1 MLKIMKIQTLRMID
15 GEADLEKEFIWPTEN
30 YNVETP
36 GELMKYFDPYYFQYG
51 LFPTCNE
58 HMKVPKVKISCQGC
72 HGKRDTV
79 SR

>member
-15 GEADLEKEFIWPTEN
+15 DEADLEKEFIWPTEN
-30 YNVETP
+30 YNVET
-36 GELMKYFDPYYFQYG
+36 YYFQYG